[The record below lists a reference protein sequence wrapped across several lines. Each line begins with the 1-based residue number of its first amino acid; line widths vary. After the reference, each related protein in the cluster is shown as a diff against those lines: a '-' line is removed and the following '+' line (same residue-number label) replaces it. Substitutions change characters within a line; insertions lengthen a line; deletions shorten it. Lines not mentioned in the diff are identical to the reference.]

1 MKKLLVLL
9 LALSLVMLCGCKNAD
24 QNDVVD
30 PTAESNGTGSEIT
43 DPTENVTYD
52 WETPIDIDDSFL
64 QETEDEEST
73 EPENEED
80 PTAAES
86 SAGQNEPTQPN
97 PTEPSPTEPEPD
109 VTVSQPTGSTGSKP
123 IELPMVP
130 G

>member
-1 MKKLLVLL
+1 MKRLLVLL

-24 QNDVVD
+24 HNDVVD
-30 PTAESNGTGSEIT
+30 PTAESNGAGSEIA

-80 PTAAES
+80 PTEAES
-86 SAGQNEPTQPN
+86 TAGQNEPTQPN
-97 PTEPSPTEPEPD
+97 PTEPAPTDPEPD